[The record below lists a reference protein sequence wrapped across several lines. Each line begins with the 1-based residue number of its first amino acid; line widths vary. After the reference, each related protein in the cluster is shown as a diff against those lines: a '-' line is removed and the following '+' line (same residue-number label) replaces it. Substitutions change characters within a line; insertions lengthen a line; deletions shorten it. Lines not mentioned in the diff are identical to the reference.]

1 MSTEWRPK
9 AGQVALIEVAGDDV
23 TAEPMTG
30 IVVANGGGITID
42 LGASPHLPTAPCDVT
57 ASFFTPEAL
66 YLVQATA
73 EERSGG
79 AVIQLSVVD
88 VLAVQ
93 RRSTPRRRAALPVT
107 VRTGDG
113 AVAVEGETIDIARGG
128 CRIRTGAPIN
138 LVDEPM
144 LSIELEDGE
153 AVTAPARILEVHPER
168 DQWEY
173 RLAFEGLDATTAD
186 RLALASL

>member
-1 MSTEWRPK
+1 MTTEWRPK
-9 AGQVALIEVAGDDV
+9 AGQVALIEVAGDDP

-42 LGASPHLPTAPCDVT
+42 LGASPHLPTATCDVT

-79 AVIQLSVVD
+79 AVIQLSVTD

-93 RRSTPRRRAALPVT
+93 RRAAPRRRAALPVT

-138 LVDEPM
+138 LVDGPTV
-144 LSIELEDGE
+144 SIQLDDGD

-173 RLAFEGLDATTAD
+173 RLAFEGLDASTAD
-186 RLALASL
+186 RLALAAL